1 MLSLILHFYRH
12 LDEYK
17 VFTFNFLAVSV
28 SFLETTKIVE
38 KILQIVLLIASVV
51 FTIYKIVELKDKR
64 KKEKDG
70 RAD

>member
-17 VFTFNFLAVSV
+17 VFTFNFLAVSI
-28 SFLETTKIVE
+28 SFLETSKIVA

-70 RAD
+70 RTD

>member
-17 VFTFNFLAVSV
+17 VFTFNFLAVSI
-28 SFLETTKIVE
+28 SFLETSKIVE

-70 RAD
+70 RTD